1 MERCK
6 RVIHFYDSVT
16 KNTAILSVQGTNE
29 NISTKV
35 KHALIHD
42 GSKGFGKP
50 HYKVNSASER
60 FLTKN

>member
-16 KNTAILSVQGTNE
+16 KNTAILSVQDTNE

-35 KHALIHD
+35 QYALIHN

-50 HYKVNSASER
+50 HYKGNSTSN
-60 FLTKN
+60 FF